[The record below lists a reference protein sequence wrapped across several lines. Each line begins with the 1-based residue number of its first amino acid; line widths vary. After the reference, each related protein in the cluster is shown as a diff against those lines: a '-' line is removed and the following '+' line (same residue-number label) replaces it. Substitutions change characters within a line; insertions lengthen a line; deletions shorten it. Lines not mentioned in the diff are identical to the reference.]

1 MIKINTNSRSTY
13 VGENRCSSEGFFR
26 DPNDCVK
33 FYRCTRDEG
42 ADFFRVYE
50 FACGPGTVFDPT
62 ISVCNHPGSSPPCEN
77 NGQQQ
82 LPEYN
87 AANQPQ
93 QPEQYSSQPQQQVPS
108 TSSDSYPNQQTSPNN
123 YYEQPSI
130 IAAPYPQSQPSEQQQ
145 SPNNAGYPSSQQ
157 PGSTYNQQP
166 NNYNPDEWSSAYGQP
181 YSSDQSP
188 TNQYPDHR
196 DYLPEQFGDPP
207 SQQEQ
212 QQPESSQEQQQQ
224 PESPAP
230 QQQLPDQPEDDVEQQ
245 LTNMDEDEI
254 TPEDEDCNCKPVS
267 SVFQCKQEGRFADR
281 KNCKN
286 FYRCTNDGGGFIADQ
301 FECDMGSAFDEDT
314 GKCVPESQSKC
325 KSGLLNL

>member
-1 MIKINTNSRSTY
+1 MANFKYIVCSLFEFLLILTIIVNFIRAQDIDR
-13 VGENRCSSEGFFR
+13 ENRCSSEGFFR

-77 NGQQQ
+77 NGQQQQQQ

-212 QQPESSQEQQQQ
+212 QQPESPAPQQQQ
-224 PESPAP
+224 PESPHHNNNNRNHQHHNNNNRNHQRHNNNNQNHQYHNNNYQISP
-230 QQQLPDQPEDDVEQQ
+230 K
-245 LTNMDEDEI
+245 TM
-254 TPEDEDCNCKPVS
+254 
-267 SVFQCKQEGRFADR
+267 
-281 KNCKN
+281 
-286 FYRCTNDGGGFIADQ
+286 
-301 FECDMGSAFDEDT
+301 
-314 GKCVPESQSKC
+314 
-325 KSGLLNL
+325 LNNN